1 MMYGYWDTERD
12 RQNFFSFWIN
22 LPPNYQEIKILKK
35 WKKRLEISSFCM
47 SVPKI
52 MIICYAVPE
61 IWHVTDVIIFHFGL
75 FFTLLLHYN
84 PKKSIFFLNK
94 NKKTSRDIILHKLIK
109 NHHHKLD
116 CSWDMVHDGYN
127 YFSFWAIFFPFTPLT
142 ARIIK
147 MLKKWKKCW
156 RYHHF
161 TKVYQK

>member
-1 MMYGYWDTERD
+1 MKKTPGDMIILHACNKNHDHMLCCSWNMACDWYNY
-12 RQNFFSFWIN
+12 FSFWAISY
-22 LPPNYQEIKILKK
+22 PFTPLK
-35 WKKRLEISSFCM
+35 SQ
-47 SVPKI
+47 
-52 MIICYAVPE
+52 
-61 IWHVTDVIIFHFGL
+61 
-75 FFTLLLHYN
+75 
-84 PKKSIFFLNK
+84 KSIFFKNK
-94 NKKTSRDIILHKLIK
+94 NKKTSRDIILHKCIK

-161 TKVYQK
+161 TQVYQK

>member
-1 MMYGYWDTERD
+1 MYGYWDTERD

-35 WKKRLEISSFCM
+35 WKKRLEISSFCLCTKNHDHM
-47 SVPKI
+47 LCCSWNMACDWCNYFSFWAISYPFTPLKSQKI
-52 MIICYAVPE
+52 N
-61 IWHVTDVIIFHFGL
+61 F
-75 FFTLLLHYN
+75 
-84 PKKSIFFLNK
+84 SLNK

-109 NHHHKLD
+109 NNHHKLD
-116 CSWDMVHDGYN
+116 CFWDMVHDGYN
-127 YFSFWAIFFPFTPLT
+127 YFSFWTIFFPFTPLT

-161 TKVYQK
+161 TQVYQK